1 MILKKI
7 VNEDGK
13 IIYEPI
19 EIEEALNLNK
29 KELVFTYEDE
39 EERYDHFGDEE
50 DEESEEETQK
60 IKNKTISID
69 LSNIADFGNKISRKI
84 TEKLNNQNTKT
95 QKIISLLPFLDDDD
109 ISEIVNEI
117 INDSEE
123 YKDLPLESIMPF
135 LPDEDADRLFM
146 EFVGKDNLGEEF
158 HISSIVPFVSE
169 KCLDKFVEE
178 YINGKYQKVDIDSL
192 YPFMDNKTVKKLFK
206 HILYKKENM

>member
-29 KELVFTYEDE
+29 KELVFTDEDE

-50 DEESEEETQK
+50 DEEGKEETQK

-69 LSNIADFGNKISRKI
+69 LSNIANLGNKISRKI

-192 YPFMDNKTVKKLFK
+192 YPFMDSKTVKKLFK